1 MSSDKNESE
10 STLNGPVLVNG
21 MEEVGR
27 ESPGVGVSGNKPM
40 VNGDLRDVGDGGETD
55 FVAVKTPLDGINN
68 STHEDAAVKQSS
80 SVSMIVS
87 GGSAKTVIGSTSKP
101 RLSSYYSRPQQ
112 HRLPPLSYYRYVVPT
127 NHQPTPLFYSPHP
140 QVSSLLVLNEHI
152 KFSRGFTLPLSC
164 VVWCSVVLYWRDL
177 SPCQLSS
184 LVYSSAGRTLSLSA
198 ECSGFEYSGKAFYNL
213 SFPLLTYVQT
223 YLGSGGM
230 QGGGSQLSNTNLYIR
245 GLSEKCCDDDLTR
258 MCQQYGKI
266 VSTKAILDKETNCCK
281 GYGFVD
287 FENPA
292 DAMRAVHSLTAA
304 GVMAQFAKVP
314 QQQEQDPTNL
324 YFSNLPKT
332 FDEKELEGLVSP
344 YGTIISTRI
353 LRDQN
358 NTSRGVGFVRL
369 DTKESCDKTIE
380 MLNGSTLQDSSEPLM
395 VKFADSSSNK
405 KRQFVTGRWRDIE
418 YMYDGS
424 HMLAQN
430 GLVGSRVV
438 HQGMLT
444 SQYLQTPATHQVPG
458 YQVPVSQTM
467 STGAW
472 QPTYYV
478 QPSTQA
484 ALGTSSG
491 MEGVASNISSH
502 LNHLHI
508 STSSPYNTAT
518 PHQPAGYTAA
528 HTTGAA
534 YQLAPHT
541 APVTPYAQQTGAGWT
556 FSHHLPQQEH
566 VSEVHNGNSEGKGH
580 IQVIA
585 TADHTPS
592 LGKDDQHS
600 IHLYYPNNWVGK

>member
-1 MSSDKNESE
+1 MSSDKSESE

-21 MEEVGR
+21 MEMEGAGR

-40 VNGDLRDVGDGGETD
+40 VNGDLRDVGDGGEAD

-80 SVSMIVS
+80 SVSLIVS
-87 GGSAKTVIGSTSKP
+87 GGSAKAAIGATSKP
-101 RLSSYYSRPQQ
+101 RSSSYHSRPQQ
-112 HRLPPLSYYRYVVPT
+112 HRLPPLGYYRYVLPAT
-127 NHQPTPLFYSPHP
+127 HQPTPLFYSP
-140 QVSSLLVLNEHI
+140 
-152 KFSRGFTLPLSC
+152 
-164 VVWCSVVLYWRDL
+164 
-177 SPCQLSS
+177 
-184 LVYSSAGRTLSLSA
+184 
-198 ECSGFEYSGKAFYNL
+198 
-213 SFPLLTYVQT
+213 QT

-230 QGGGSQLSNTNLYIR
+230 QGGGMQGGGMQGGGSQLSSTNLYIR
-245 GLSEKCCDDDLTR
+245 GLSEKCCDEDLTR

-292 DAMRAVHSLTAA
+292 DAMRAVHSLMAA

-344 YGTIISTRI
+344 YGAIISTRI

-369 DTKESCDKTIE
+369 DTKESCEKTIE

-405 KRQFVTGRWRDIE
+405 KRQYVTGRWRDIE

-438 HQGMLT
+438 QQGMLA
-444 SQYLQTPATHQVPG
+444 SQYLQTPTHQMSG

-478 QPSTQA
+478 QPS
-484 ALGTSSG
+484 
-491 MEGVASNISSH
+491 V
-502 LNHLHI
+502 
-508 STSSPYNTAT
+508 STVE
-518 PHQPAGYTAA
+518 
-528 HTTGAA
+528 
-534 YQLAPHT
+534 L
-541 APVTPYAQQTGAGWT
+541 
-556 FSHHLPQQEH
+556 
-566 VSEVHNGNSEGKGH
+566 
-580 IQVIA
+580 
-585 TADHTPS
+585 
-592 LGKDDQHS
+592 
-600 IHLYYPNNWVGK
+600 

>member
-140 QVSSLLVLNEHI
+140 Q
-152 KFSRGFTLPLSC
+152 
-164 VVWCSVVLYWRDL
+164 
-177 SPCQLSS
+177 
-184 LVYSSAGRTLSLSA
+184 
-198 ECSGFEYSGKAFYNL
+198 
-213 SFPLLTYVQT
+213 T

-314 QQQEQDPTNL
+314 QVYILVTHTHTHTCTHTQPVVSHLFLRLAHNRKKSVSITLCPNPSPTCICVQQQEQDPTNL

-332 FDEKELEGLVSP
+332 FDEKVNVMHSHSLVDNSFQEVV
-344 YGTIISTRI
+344 R
-353 LRDQN
+353 
-358 NTSRGVGFVRL
+358 SR
-369 DTKESCDKTIE
+369 
-380 MLNGSTLQDSSEPLM
+380 
-395 VKFADSSSNK
+395 
-405 KRQFVTGRWRDIE
+405 
-418 YMYDGS
+418 
-424 HMLAQN
+424 
-430 GLVGSRVV
+430 
-438 HQGMLT
+438 
-444 SQYLQTPATHQVPG
+444 PAC
-458 YQVPVSQTM
+458 
-467 STGAW
+467 
-472 QPTYYV
+472 
-478 QPSTQA
+478 
-484 ALGTSSG
+484 
-491 MEGVASNISSH
+491 
-502 LNHLHI
+502 
-508 STSSPYNTAT
+508 
-518 PHQPAGYTAA
+518 
-528 HTTGAA
+528 
-534 YQLAPHT
+534 
-541 APVTPYAQQTGAGWT
+541 
-556 FSHHLPQQEH
+556 
-566 VSEVHNGNSEGKGH
+566 
-580 IQVIA
+580 
-585 TADHTPS
+585 
-592 LGKDDQHS
+592 
-600 IHLYYPNNWVGK
+600 

>member
-140 QVSSLLVLNEHI
+140 Q
-152 KFSRGFTLPLSC
+152 
-164 VVWCSVVLYWRDL
+164 
-177 SPCQLSS
+177 
-184 LVYSSAGRTLSLSA
+184 
-198 ECSGFEYSGKAFYNL
+198 
-213 SFPLLTYVQT
+213 T

-304 GVMAQFAKVP
+304 GVMAQFAK
-314 QQQEQDPTNL
+314 QQEQDPTNL

>member
-140 QVSSLLVLNEHI
+140 
-152 KFSRGFTLPLSC
+152 
-164 VVWCSVVLYWRDL
+164 
-177 SPCQLSS
+177 
-184 LVYSSAGRTLSLSA
+184 
-198 ECSGFEYSGKAFYNL
+198 
-213 SFPLLTYVQT
+213 QT

-444 SQYLQTPATHQVPG
+444 SQYPATHQVPG

-600 IHLYYPNNWVGK
+600 IHLYYPNKYIIFSHALHLSVGDLILQQGAQPAYVETTASMREHGAILPQCASEATVNNYCGSIVEGSHGMRMPSFEFNSNVVVN